1 MFYSDLRA
9 YFYQMIKGLFAVIIF
24 SFVFTCM
31 YAQAPAQRWSDS
43 VYRTLNNDQR
53 IAQLMVVRLST
64 IDGKT
69 KNITFFDDQV
79 MKLVMD
85 YNIGGICLFQGS
97 PVKQATILNTL
108 QSIAKTPLMVCIDA
122 EWGLG
127 MRMTDSVLP
136 LPKQMMLGAMKDA
149 TIVYNYGKIVAEQCL
164 RMGIQV
170 NYAPVVDINN
180 NADNP
185 VINDRSFGEDKYKVA
200 DFGVAYMRG
209 LQDNGVMATAKH
221 FPGHGDVSVDSH
233 FDLPV
238 IKKSMAQL
246 DSLELYPFIKM
257 FKAGVGS
264 VMVAHLS
271 IPAIDS
277 TPNRATSLSPQNING
292 LLRHTLGYQGLTFTD
307 ALEMQGVQK
316 YYPGGAASVQSLIA
330 GNDILCLP
338 GDVPG
343 AIIKI
348 KEAILNRQMSWADIE
363 YHCKKVLAAKYQY
376 GLGSLKPVNTENLT
390 SDLNARIPQMRK
402 IVAENAITLL
412 AKKDQIFFPFT
423 ISKKQKTNKVAYV
436 AFGIKESNE
445 FAKRMQRDYNA
456 DIFYASSW
464 PTGYPKQLKKYNQ
477 IVIGIHN
484 LSRSPATNF
493 GLIAK
498 DIKLVKDLQ
507 QNNTAITFLFGN
519 AYAAKNWCD
528 APNLVL
534 CYEDDSIVQTVA
546 ASMLEGTLPYKGV
559 LPVSVC
565 EHLKY
570 GDGFV
575 APVIVAKPIN
585 RYGINETKLY
595 KIDSIANDAIAK
607 GATPGCVVLVARNGH
622 IVYEKAFGTDSYN
635 DRKAVSDESVYDMAS
650 VTKICATTLA
660 VMRLYDQGRLD
671 LKKTLGDYLPWV
683 IGSNKSRLPIEKILL
698 HQAGLVAFIPFYKET
713 LLSGG
718 NLAPR
723 IYNATFNDSFSIP
736 VAKDFFMSTSWRD
749 TIQRKI
755 LESSLGP
762 QDKYVYSDV
771 DFIFL
776 GRVVESI
783 SGMPLEEYVRKE
795 FYQPMS
801 LSSAGFKPLQRMA
814 QSSIM
819 PTENDTEFRH
829 QLLRGY
835 VHDQSA
841 AMLGGVAGHAGLFSN
856 AYDMASILQML
867 LNGGTFNGRRYIQK
881 ETIDLFT
888 AYHSK
893 ISRRGYGF
901 DKPEKDN
908 ATRKEP
914 YPTLSASP
922 STFGH
927 TGFTGTC
934 VWADPDKQLV
944 YIFLSNR
951 INPAVQ
957 NTLLNM
963 NVRPK
968 IHEVIYSA
976 LEEQ

>member
-1 MFYSDLRA
+1 
-9 YFYQMIKGLFAVIIF
+9 
-24 SFVFTCM
+24 
-31 YAQAPAQRWSDS
+31 
-43 VYRTLNNDQR
+43 
-53 IAQLMVVRLST
+53 MVVFPGCKINLGLR
-64 IDGKT
+64 
-69 KNITFFDDQV
+69 
-79 MKLVMD
+79 
-85 YNIGGICLFQGS
+85 
-97 PVKQATILNTL
+97 ILNKRQDGYHNL
-108 QSIAKTPLMVCIDA
+108 
-122 EWGLG
+122 E
-127 MRMTDSVLP
+127 
-136 LPKQMMLGAMKDA
+136 
-149 TIVYNYGKIVAEQCL
+149 TIFY
-164 RMGIQV
+164 
-170 NYAPVVDINN
+170 PV
-180 NADNP
+180 P
-185 VINDRSFGEDKYKVA
+185 
-200 DFGVAYMRG
+200 
-209 LQDNGVMATAKH
+209 
-221 FPGHGDVSVDSH
+221 
-233 FDLPV
+233 
-238 IKKSMAQL
+238 
-246 DSLELYPFIKM
+246 
-257 FKAGVGS
+257 
-264 VMVAHLS
+264 
-271 IPAIDS
+271 
-277 TPNRATSLSPQNING
+277 
-292 LLRHTLGYQGLTFTD
+292 FTD

-348 KEAILNRQMSWADIE
+348 KEAITNKQMSWADIE
-363 YHCKKVLAAKYQY
+363 YHCKKVLNAKYQY
-376 GLGSLKPVNTENLT
+376 GLASLKPVNTENLT
-390 SDLNARIPQMRK
+390 SDLNARIPMMRRL
-402 IVAENAITLL
+402 VAENAITLL
-412 AKKDQIFFPFT
+412 AKKDAIFFPLT
-423 ISKKQKTNKVAYV
+423 LSKKQKANNVAYV

-445 FAKRMQRDYNA
+445 FAKRMQRDYHA

-464 PTGYPKQLKKYNQ
+464 ITGYPKQLRKYKQ

-493 GLIAK
+493 GLTAK
-498 DIKLVKDLQ
+498 DIKLLKDLQ
-507 QNNTAITFLFGN
+507 QNNTAITFQFGN

-528 APNLVL
+528 ASNLVL
-534 CYEDDSIVQTVA
+534 CYEDDSIVQTIA
-546 ASMLEGTLPYKGV
+546 ANMLQGKLPYKGV

-570 GDGFV
+570 GDGIV
-575 APVIVAKPIN
+575 NPVIAPKTIN

-595 KIDSIANDAIAK
+595 KIDSIANDAIAQ

-635 DRKAVSDESVYDMAS
+635 GKKAVTDESVYDMAS

-660 VMRLYDQGRLD
+660 VMRLYDQGKLD

-683 IGSNKSRLPIEKILL
+683 TGSNKSHLPIEQILL
-698 HQAGLVAFIPFYKET
+698 HQAGLVPFIPFYKET
-713 LLSGG
+713 LFPTGS
-718 NLAPR
+718 LAPA
-723 IYNATFNDSFSIP
+723 IYNTTYNDSFSIL
-736 VAKDFFMSTSWRD
+736 VAKDLYMSTAWRD

-755 LESSLGP
+755 LESPVGP
-762 QDKYVYSDV
+762 QDKYVYSDL

-776 GRVVESI
+776 GKIVESI
-783 SGMPLEEYVRKE
+783 SGLPLEGYVRKE

-801 LSSAGFKPLQRMA
+801 LSSAGFKPLQRMPE
-814 QSSIM
+814 SSIM

-835 VHDQSA
+835 VHDQGA
-841 AMLGGVAGHAGLFSN
+841 AMFGGVAGHAGLFSN

-867 LNGGTFNGRRYIQK
+867 LNGGMFNGRRYIQK

-934 VWADPDKQLV
+934 VWADPDKQLI

-951 INPAVQ
+951 VNPTVQ